1 MIEKH
6 HKFITSTFRP
16 NFFDTFRLFS
26 ITCRQLYCRRAP
38 SSSIFQNLPTLG
50 AVAPEGKRRN
60 TTMLA
65 SPLLPSPMFS
75 PQHTSENYRPSK
87 DTEAFSSRLPP
98 PVEFI
103 EGSSSGTLAVV
114 EGKYEVIN
122 ASPKLS
128 KLPLH
133 PSPTVA
139 TPPRQTSAKV
149 KSLYPGTIDTAWPPS
164 FSRGAGL
171 YNSGN
176 TCFLNSALQ
185 CLFHTPPLLKLL
197 MVHKKDDCSYI
208 LLFFDLKLLI
218 HCWAE
223 QVAPRD
229 SAWPVFFELSQ

>member
-1 MIEKH
+1 
-6 HKFITSTFRP
+6 
-16 NFFDTFRLFS
+16 
-26 ITCRQLYCRRAP
+26 
-38 SSSIFQNLPTLG
+38 
-50 AVAPEGKRRN
+50 
-60 TTMLA
+60 MLA

-75 PQHTSENYRPSK
+75 PQHTSEDYRPSK

-103 EGSSSGTLAVV
+103 EGSSSGTLAIA

-122 ASPKLS
+122 ASPRLS
-128 KLPLH
+128 KLLPH
-133 PSPTVA
+133 PSPVA
-139 TPPRQTSAKV
+139 ATAPRQTSQTSAKV
-149 KSLYPGTIDTAWPPS
+149 KSLYPGTIDMAWPPS

-197 MVHKKDDCSYI
+197 MVHKKDDCPYI
-208 LLFFDLKLLI
+208 LLFFGLKLLI

-223 QVAPRD
+223 QVASKD
-229 SAWPVFFELSQ
+229 SAWPVLFELSQ